1 MSHNRHALIQE
12 DIFADQRVVKH
23 NNNIIICPT
32 CIMIALIPME
42 IGPLAT
48 NQAAISVRQ
57 IQKFT
62 TMAKTVQLAYMHKYV
77 PKTQRIYTSN
87 AVKEHYTLSTL
98 VDHVINFL

>member
-1 MSHNRHALIQE
+1 
-12 DIFADQRVVKH
+12 
-23 NNNIIICPT
+23 
-32 CIMIALIPME
+32 MIALIPME

-62 TMAKTVQLAYMHKYV
+62 TMAKTVQLAYMHKHV

-87 AVKEHYTLSTL
+87 AVKEHYTLNLYISWSCDQLPLNTKTVRFWKIL
-98 VDHVINFL
+98 

>member
-1 MSHNRHALIQE
+1 
-12 DIFADQRVVKH
+12 
-23 NNNIIICPT
+23 
-32 CIMIALIPME
+32 MIALIPME

-77 PKTQRIYTSN
+77 PKTQTIYTGN
-87 AVKEHYTLSTL
+87 AVKEHYTLITL
-98 VDHVINFL
+98 VLLIMLSTSPKHKKQFAFERFCQHKLRHHIKIR

>member
-1 MSHNRHALIQE
+1 MCYLKEVSHNRHALIQE
-12 DIFADQRVVKH
+12 DIFADQRKVKH

-62 TMAKTVQLAYMHKYV
+62 TMARTVQLAYMH
-77 PKTQRIYTSN
+77 T
-87 AVKEHYTLSTL
+87 
-98 VDHVINFL
+98 